1 MCYSSLSEHLLQETF
16 ESKKTHIEDTL
27 LEHLFKIFGLV
38 CIELL
43 ISVSRFFFFFK
54 IYKFLYKIT
63 LKIRTK
69 NIRNTINNY

>member
-43 ISVSRFFFFFK
+43 ISVSRFFFFF
-54 IYKFLYKIT
+54 
-63 LKIRTK
+63 
-69 NIRNTINNY
+69 